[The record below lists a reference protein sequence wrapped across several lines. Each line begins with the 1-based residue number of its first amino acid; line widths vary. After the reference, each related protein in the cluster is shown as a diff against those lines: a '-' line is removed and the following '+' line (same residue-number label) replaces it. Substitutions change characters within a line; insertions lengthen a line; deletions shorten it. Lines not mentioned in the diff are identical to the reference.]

1 MGFSNEWEKRY
12 SNNTHLSVWPWSD
25 VVSLV
30 HRHCKNF
37 INAEDIKVLEFGCG
51 AGANIP
57 LFLSLG
63 MKYFAVEGSATIVKQ
78 LHDRYPDL
86 REQISVGDFTVEQPY
101 GNGFKLLI
109 DRASITHNNTESI
122 KSALQI
128 AYDALLPGGIY
139 IGTDWFS
146 TNHTCFND
154 GKATDDLLTR
164 SDYINGQFAGVGKVH
179 FSDEQHLKEL
189 FSNFEIIFME
199 EKQSR
204 LCEPQ
209 ENHLFASFNIVGRK
223 PYV

>member
-1 MGFSNEWEKRY
+1 MGFSNEWEQRY
-12 SNNTHLSVWPWSD
+12 LNNTHLSIWPWSD
-25 VVSLV
+25 IVSLV
-30 HRHCKNF
+30 HRHCNHL

-63 MKYFAVEGSATIVKQ
+63 MKYFAVEGSPTIVKQ
-78 LHDRYPDL
+78 LHDRYPEL

-101 GNGFKLLI
+101 GGGFKLLI

-139 IGTDWFS
+139 IGVDWFS
-146 TNHTCFND
+146 TNHSEFKN
-154 GKATDDLLTR
+154 GNPIDDLLTR
-164 SDYINGQFAGVGKVH
+164 TNHINGSFAEVGKVH

-189 FSNFEIIFME
+189 FLNFEIIFIE

-204 LCEPQ
+204 ICEPQ
-209 ENHLFASFNIVGRK
+209 DNYLFASFNIVGRK
-223 PYV
+223 PYG